1 MRRQLFSLTL
11 LAAVGLSY
19 LLLLFAIAFWG
30 DRLSIA
36 RIRPIKPLLL
46 ALAGTYTSA
55 WMFFGVPAQAVSE
68 GWLLPPTFVGASLML
83 IFGAPLLM
91 RFVRLS
97 KQQGSTS
104 IADFISAQYGGSQWL
119 AAAVALLAVVAIVPY
134 LSLQLRAVADS
145 FLLLAD
151 SGVGG
156 DNIGRAEN
164 SASVVT
170 AVVGATLGLF
180 ALLFGTR
187 HIDSSVHRNGMLL
200 AVAFEALVKIGALVA
215 VAWFVIDSAFDGTA
229 ELARSALA
237 SERVAAI
244 ADARPADTGYLA
256 VVVLGMAAIFC
267 LPRQFHIL
275 MIESD
280 DERDIGPVRKLI
292 PLYLALVSAAVL
304 AVGYGGLLWLP
315 DSYTNAERF
324 VLGIPLESGTPWLAL
339 LAFIGGLSAG
349 SSMVIIATIA
359 LSTMIANTMV
369 VPWLLT
375 RLQQRPA
382 GVALG
387 SDLRRVR
394 RVIIG
399 LLMLAAFGVSE
410 LIGSGV
416 SLGTFGLL
424 SLALV
429 AQLAPAMVAA
439 VTWPA
444 RWPRLRAAGVIAGL
458 LIGAL
463 VWGLSALP
471 AALGQPDLLASALGL
486 EWNALTTSC
495 VFGLGLNGLTL
506 VGVSLLQGRWLPGGT
521 AVASAPVDKKRLR
534 QLLARFVGEDAA
546 GRALTS
552 LDAEGKPV
560 AADARDTAQGYR
572 ETVEKILAGIVGSTS
587 AQRLVR
593 QLSEPEITAQQLDQA
608 SDIYQFGRGL
618 LQSSIDNIDQGIS
631 VVDANLNLVAWNR
644 RYLELFHYPAEMI
657 YVGRPVA
664 ELVHYNA
671 SRGECGPGEVEEH
684 VQKRVEHL
692 RNGTA
697 YRVQRNRTDGTVLEI
712 RGNPLPGGGF
722 VTTYTD
728 VSDYQRALAELTE
741 IRNSLEQKVAHRTAE
756 LETVNDELQGL
767 NRELQAASA
776 GKTRFLAAASHDL
789 VQPLNASRLFIDAL
803 AGHSLEDSSR
813 QLLTRA
819 DRALASAE
827 QLITD
832 MLQIARMDAGD
843 IRPNFTAVSLDSILD
858 DAVAQA
864 RVAAGNR
871 GIRLRYRRS
880 HLWVHSDEKMLR
892 RVVQNLLDNAVKYT
906 ARGGV
911 LVAARKRGADI
922 SLEVWDTGEGIAREQ
937 QQAIFREFCRLT
949 PQDSDSGTARQHGY
963 GLGLA
968 TVERL
973 CRLLNSP
980 ISLSSIPARG
990 SVFRVRLA
998 RASARVEPRPN
1009 LVAAQSRGAR
1019 LDLQVLC
1026 VDNEPSILEA
1036 MAALLGGWGCT
1047 VHCARNRAEALAA
1060 AEPDLLLMDFHLDDG
1075 DNGIDLAA
1083 ELLSRWGGGI
1093 PCVII
1098 SAENTNTVKNRAHN
1112 AGWQFLQKPLRPAA
1126 LRALLQQRKNSRH
1139 GATATK
1145 VV

>member
-1 MRRQLFSLTL
+1 MFSLTL
-11 LAAVGLSY
+11 LAAVGLAY
-19 LLLLFAIAFWG
+19 LILLFAIAFWG
-30 DRLSIA
+30 DRLPVA

-55 WMFFGVPAQAVSE
+55 WMFFGTPAQAVHE

-104 IADFISAQYGGSQWL
+104 IADFISAQFGGSQWL
-119 AAAVALLAVVAIVPY
+119 AAGVALLAVVAVVPY

-145 FLLLAD
+145 FLLLA
-151 SGVGG
+151 SG
-156 DNIGRAEN
+156 DDIN
-164 SASVVT
+164 ASVVT
-170 AVVGATLGLF
+170 AIVAVTLGLF

-200 AVAFEALVKIGALVA
+200 AVAFEAVVKIGAIVA
-215 VAWFVIDSAFDGTA
+215 VAWFLLNSAFDGAA
-229 ELARSALA
+229 ELTRTALA
-237 SERVAAI
+237 SEKVAELA
-244 ADARPADTGYLA
+244 AARGGDTGFFA

-280 DERDIGPVRKLI
+280 DEQDIGPVRKLI
-292 PLYLALVSAAVL
+292 PLYLGILSVAILV
-304 AVGYGGLLWLP
+304 VGYGGLLWLP
-315 DSYTNAERF
+315 DTYANPERF
-324 VLGIPLESGTPWLAL
+324 VLGVPLESGKSWLAL
-339 LAFIGGLSAG
+339 LAFVGGLSAG

-359 LSTMIANTMV
+359 LSTMIANTMI
-369 VPWLLT
+369 VPWWLQT
-375 RLQQRPA
+375 LQQRPT
-382 GVALG
+382 GKALG
-387 SDLRRVR
+387 TDLRRVR

-399 LLMLAAFGVSE
+399 LLMLAAFGVNE
-410 LIGSGV
+410 AIGPGV

-439 VTWPA
+439 VTWPSH
-444 RWPRLRAAGVIAGL
+444 WPRLRAPAVILGLTAGSA
-458 LIGAL
+458 
-463 VWGLSALP
+463 VWAVSALP
-471 AALGQPDLLASALGL
+471 AALGKPDSFAQWLGL
-486 EWNALTTSC
+486 AWSPLSISC
-495 VFGLGLNGLTL
+495 VFGLGLNVLAL
-506 VGVSLLQGRWLPGGT
+506 VGVSLLQARLQPASST
-521 AVASAPVDKKRLR
+521 AAAAPVDRARLR
-534 QLLARFVGEDAA
+534 RLLARFVGEDAA
-546 GRALTS
+546 ERALAPMLKS
-552 LDAEGKPV
+552 KEGDV
-560 AADARDTAQGYR
+560 SAHAYRDG
-572 ETVEKILAGIVGSTS
+572 VEKILAGIVGSTS
-587 AQRLVR
+587 ARRLVR
-593 QLSEPEITAQQLDQA
+593 QLSESASGTQHLEQA

-644 RYLELFHYPAEMI
+644 RYLELFHYPQEMI

-664 ELVHYNA
+664 ELVRYNA
-671 SRGECGPGEVEEH
+671 SRGECGPGDVEEH

-697 YRVQRNRTDGTVLEI
+697 YRVQRYRTDGTVLEI

-741 IRNSLEQKVAHRTAE
+741 IRNSLEHKVADRTAE
-756 LETVNDELQGL
+756 LETVNDELQTL
-767 NRELQAASA
+767 NVELQAASA

-789 VQPLNASRLFIDAL
+789 VQPLNASRLFLDAL
-803 AGHSLEDSSR
+803 AARELAEDSR

-819 DRALASAE
+819 DSALAAAE

-843 IRPNFTAVSLDSILD
+843 IRPSLGAVSLDSILD

-864 RVAAGNR
+864 RLAANSR
-871 GIRLRYRRS
+871 GIRLRYRPSR
-880 HLWVHSDEKMLR
+880 LWVRSDEKMLR
-892 RVVQNLLDNAVKYT
+892 RIVQNLLDNAVKYT
-906 ARGGV
+906 RTGGV
-911 LVAARKRGADI
+911 LVGVRRRAQSV
-922 SLEVWDTGEGIAREQ
+922 SLEVWDTGVGIAAEQ
-937 QQAIFREFCRLT
+937 QQNVFREFCRLT
-949 PQDSDSGTARQHGY
+949 QKELPAGAQRQQGY

-980 ISLSSIPARG
+980 ITLVSRPGRG
-990 SVFRVRLA
+990 SVFK
-998 RASARVEPRPN
+998 VE
-1009 LVAAQSRGAR
+1009 LKLTAAQGRIRTLPGATAKRGAQ
-1019 LDLQVLC
+1019 LNLQVLC

-1036 MAALLGGWGCT
+1036 MAALLEGWGCR
-1047 VHCARNRAEALAA
+1047 VQCARDRAEAVACS
-1060 AEPDLLLMDFHLDDG
+1060 EPDLLLMDFHLDDG
-1075 DNGIDLAA
+1075 ENGIDLAG
-1083 ELLSRWGGGI
+1083 ELLARWDGDV

-1126 LRALLQQRKNSRH
+1126 LRALLQKWQKRPQ
-1139 GATATK
+1139 TATK

>member
-1 MRRQLFSLTL
+1 MFSLTL
-11 LAAVGLSY
+11 LATVGLSY

-30 DRLSIA
+30 DRLPAA
-36 RIRPIKPLLL
+36 RLRPVKPLLL

-68 GWLLPPTFVGASLML
+68 GWLVPPTFVGACLML

-145 FLLLAD
+145 FLLLAR
-151 SGVGG
+151 G
-156 DNIGRAEN
+156 AEYREL

-215 VAWFVIDSAFDGTA
+215 VAWFVVHSAFDGTA

-237 SERVAAI
+237 SPRVGAMAE
-244 ADARPADTGYLA
+244 ARPADTGYFA

-280 DERDIGPVRKLI
+280 GERDIGPVRKLI

-315 DSYTNAERF
+315 DNYSNAERF

-369 VPWLLT
+369 VPWWLK

-444 RWPRLRAAGVIAGL
+444 RWPRLRAAGVMAGL
-458 LIGAL
+458 LLGAL
-463 VWGLSALP
+463 VWALSALP
-471 AALGQPDLLASALGL
+471 VALGQEDLIATALGL
-486 EWNALTTSC
+486 KWNALTTSC
-495 VFGLGLNGLTL
+495 VFGLGLNGVAL
-506 VGVSLLQGRWLPGGT
+506 VAVSLLFARWQPGG
-521 AVASAPVDKKRLR
+521 AALPSAPVDKTRLR
-534 QLLARFVGEDAA
+534 QLLARFVGADAA
-546 GRALTS
+546 ERALIENT
-552 LDAEGKPV
+552 EGKSA
-560 AADARDTAQGYR
+560 AADYR

-593 QLSEPEITAQQLDQA
+593 QLSEPEMAAQQLDQA

-644 RYLELFHYPAEMI
+644 RYLELFHYPEEMI

-756 LETVNDELQGL
+756 LEAVNDELQDL

-803 AGHSLEDSSR
+803 AAHPLEDGSR

-843 IRPNFTAVSLDSILD
+843 IRPSFTAVSLDSILD

-864 RVAAGNR
+864 RLAAGSR

-892 RVVQNLLDNAVKYT
+892 RVIQNLLDNAVKYT

-911 LVAARKRGADI
+911 LVAARRRGADI
-922 SLEVWDTGEGIAREQ
+922 SLEVWDTGEGIARAQ
-937 QQAIFREFCRLT
+937 QQDIFREFCRLT
-949 PQDSDSGTARQHGY
+949 PQTAPQDSPNTARQHGY

-980 ISLSSIPARG
+980 ISLSSVPGCG

-998 RASARVEPRPN
+998 RASARVEPRPP
-1009 LVAAQSRGAR
+1009 LTAVAGRGAQ
-1019 LDLQVLC
+1019 LDLRVLC

-1036 MAALLGGWGCT
+1036 MAALLGGWGCS
-1047 VHCARNRAEALAA
+1047 VHCARNRTEALAA
-1060 AEPDLLLMDFHLDDG
+1060 TEPDLLLMDFHLDDG

-1083 ELLSRWGGGI
+1083 ELLSHWGGEGGCNV

-1098 SAENTNTVKNRAHN
+1098 SAENTNTVKSRAHN

-1126 LRALLQQRKNSRH
+1126 LRALLQQRQKTR
-1139 GATATK
+1139 GEPRATK

>member
-1 MRRQLFSLTL
+1 LFSLTL
-11 LAAVGLSY
+11 LAAVGLAY

-30 DRLSIA
+30 DRLPAA
-36 RIRPIKPLLL
+36 RIRPVKPLLL

-55 WMFFGVPAQAVSE
+55 WMFFGTPAQAVHE

-83 IFGAPLLM
+83 IFGAPLLV

-104 IADFISAQYGGSQWL
+104 IADFISAQFGGSQWL
-119 AAAVALLAVVAIVPY
+119 AAAVALLAVVAVVPY

-145 FLLLAD
+145 FLLLA
-151 SGVGG
+151 
-156 DNIGRAEN
+156 N
-164 SASVVT
+164 SNDINASVVT
-170 AVVGATLGLF
+170 AVVGVTLGLF

-200 AVAFEALVKIGALVA
+200 AVAFEAVVKIGAIVA
-215 VAWFVIDSAFDGTA
+215 VAWFLLNSAFDGAADLT
-229 ELARSALA
+229 RTALA
-237 SERVAAI
+237 SERVAELA
-244 ADARPADTGYLA
+244 AARGDDTGFFA

-292 PLYLALVSAAVL
+292 PLYLGILSLAILV
-304 AVGYGGLLWLP
+304 VGYGGLLWLP
-315 DSYTNAERF
+315 GVDGNGAGYSNAERF
-324 VLGIPLESGTPWLAL
+324 VLGVPLESGKSWLAL

-359 LSTMIANTMV
+359 LSTMIANTMI
-369 VPWLLT
+369 VPWWL
-375 RLQQRPA
+375 RHLQQRPA
-382 GVALG
+382 GKALG

-399 LLMLAAFGVSE
+399 LLMLAAFGVNE
-410 LIGSGV
+410 AIGPGV

-439 VTWPA
+439 VTWPSH
-444 RWPRLRAAGVIAGL
+444 WPRLRAPAVICGL
-458 LIGAL
+458 LIGSA
-463 VWGLSALP
+463 VWALSALP
-471 AALGQPDLLASALGL
+471 AALGQVDSFALWLGL
-486 EWNALTTSC
+486 DWSPLSISC
-495 VFGLGLNGLTL
+495 VFGLGLNALAL
-506 VGVSLLQGRWLPGGT
+506 VGVSLLQARLQPATG
-521 AVASAPVDKKRLR
+521 AAAAAPVDRARLR

-546 GRALTS
+546 SRALAPMLS
-552 LDAEGKPV
+552 GKDGGV
-560 AADARDTAQGYR
+560 SAHAYRDG
-572 ETVEKILAGIVGSTS
+572 VEKILAGIVGSTS
-587 AQRLVR
+587 ARRLVR
-593 QLSEPEITAQQLDQA
+593 QLSEYASGAQNLEQA

-644 RYLELFHYPAEMI
+644 RYLELFRYPQEMI

-664 ELVHYNA
+664 ELVRYNA
-671 SRGECGPGEVEEH
+671 SRGECGPGDVEEH

-697 YRVQRNRTDGTVLEI
+697 YRVQRHRTDGAVLEI

-728 VSDYQRALAELTE
+728 VSDYQRALAQLTD
-741 IRNSLEQKVAHRTAE
+741 IRSSLEHKVADRTAE
-756 LETVNDELQGL
+756 LESVNNELQAL
-767 NRELQAASA
+767 NLELQAASA

-789 VQPLNASRLFIDAL
+789 VQPLNASRLFLDAL
-803 AGHSLEDSSR
+803 AARELQEDSR

-819 DRALASAE
+819 DSALAAAE

-843 IRPNFTAVSLDSILD
+843 IRPALGAVSLDSILD

-864 RVAAGNR
+864 RIAAHSR
-871 GIRLRYRRS
+871 GIHLRYRPC
-880 HLWVHSDEKMLR
+880 HLWVRSDEKMLR
-892 RVVQNLLDNAVKYT
+892 RIVQNLLDNAVKYT
-906 ARGGV
+906 RSGGV
-911 LVAARKRGADI
+911 LIGARRRGQAV
-922 SLEVWDTGEGIAREQ
+922 SLEVWDTGVGIAAAQ
-937 QQAIFREFCRLT
+937 QQDVFREFCRLT
-949 PQDSDSGTARQHGY
+949 QKDISGGAQRQQGY

-973 CRLLNSP
+973 CRLLHSP
-980 ISLSSIPARG
+980 ISLASRPGRG
-990 SVFRVRLA
+990 SVFKVQLA
-998 RASARVEPRPN
+998 LTAPQVNTRALAG
-1009 LVAAQSRGAR
+1009 AAASRGAR

-1036 MAALLGGWGCT
+1036 MAALLEGWGCR
-1047 VHCARNRAEALAA
+1047 VQCARDREQALAC

-1083 ELLSRWGGGI
+1083 ELLAHWGGDV

-1098 SAENTNTVKNRAHN
+1098 SAENTNTVKNRAQQ

-1126 LRALLQQRKNSRH
+1126 LRALLQKWQKRPA
-1139 GATATK
+1139 GAVGGLAEPATK

>member
-1 MRRQLFSLTL
+1 MFSLSL

-30 DRLSIA
+30 DRLPVT
-36 RIRPIKPLLL
+36 RIRPVKPLLL

-55 WMFFGVPAQAVSE
+55 WMFFGTSAQAVEE

-104 IADFISAQYGGSQWL
+104 IADFISAQFGGSPWL

-145 FLLLAD
+145 FLLLTE
-151 SGVGG
+151 SGERGE
-156 DNIGRAEN
+156 I

-170 AVVGATLGLF
+170 AVVSVTLGLF

-215 VAWFVIDSAFDGTA
+215 VAWFVLSSAFDGAADLT
-229 ELARSALA
+229 RSALA
-237 SERVAAI
+237 SEKVAAI
-244 ADARPADTGYLA
+244 AASRPGDTGFFA
-256 VVVLGMAAIFC
+256 VVILGMAAIFC

-292 PLYLALVSAAVL
+292 PVYLGILSVAILV
-304 AVGYGGLLWLP
+304 VGYGGLLWLP
-315 DSYTNAERF
+315 EGYANPERF
-324 VLGIPLESGTPWLAL
+324 VLGLPLESGKSWLAL

-369 VPWLLT
+369 VPWWLR
-375 RLQQRPA
+375 RLQQRPLDQ
-382 GVALG
+382 VLG

-394 RVIIG
+394 RAIIG
-399 LLMLAAFGVSE
+399 LLMLAAFSFNE
-410 LIGSGV
+410 MIGSGV

-444 RWPRLRAAGVIAGL
+444 RWPRLRALGVITGL
-458 LIGAL
+458 GLGAL
-463 VWGLSALP
+463 VWALSALP
-471 AALGQPDLLASALGL
+471 AALGYRCLIGDFLGL
-486 EWNALTTSC
+486 DWSPLTISC
-495 VFGLGLNGLTL
+495 LFGLGLNSAAL
-506 VGVSLLQGRWLPGGT
+506 VAVSLLQGRWLPGT
-521 AVASAPVDKKRLR
+521 SVAAAAPVDKVRLR

-546 GRALTS
+546 DRALAP
-552 LDAEGKPV
+552 LLK
-560 AADARDTAQGYR
+560 RAQGQETAAGEGVQGHAGTAHGYR
-572 ETVEKILAGIVGSTS
+572 DAVEKILAGIVGSTS

-593 QLSEPEITAQQLDQA
+593 QLSEPDTSAQQLDQA

-644 RYLELFHYPAEMI
+644 RYLELFHYPQEMI

-671 SRGECGPGEVEEH
+671 SRGECGPGDVEEL

-692 RNGTA
+692 RNATA
-697 YRVQRNRTDGTVLEI
+697 YRVQRHRTDGTVLEI

-741 IRNSLEQKVAHRTAE
+741 IRNSLETKVAQRTAE
-756 LETVNDELQGL
+756 LESVNEELQGL
-767 NRELQAASA
+767 NRELYAASA

-803 AGHSLEDSSR
+803 AAHPLEEASR

-819 DRALASAE
+819 DRALSSAE

-843 IRPNFTAVSLDSILD
+843 IKPSFAPVSLDSILD
-858 DAVAQA
+858 DAVSQA
-864 RVAAGNR
+864 RPAASAR
-871 GIRLRYRRS
+871 GIRLRCRHS
-880 HLWVHSDEKMLR
+880 HLWVQSDEKMLR

-911 LVAARKRGADI
+911 LIGARPSTGGV
-922 SLEVWDTGEGIAREQ
+922 SLEVWDTGEGIAADQ

-949 PQDSDSGTARQHGY
+949 PKHSAGERQHGY

-973 CRLLNSP
+973 CRLLNAP
-980 ISLSSIPARG
+980 ISLASEPGRG
-990 SVFRVRLA
+990 SVFKIRLPRAAA
-998 RASARVEPRPN
+998 RGASPRPAGLLAGSGSRLN
-1009 LVAAQSRGAR
+1009 LRI
-1019 LDLQVLC
+1019 LC

-1036 MAALLGGWGCT
+1036 MTALLGGWGCS
-1047 VHCARNRAEALAA
+1047 VHCAQNRAQALLAPQ
-1060 AEPDLLLMDFHLDDG
+1060 PDLLLMDYHLDDG
-1075 DNGIDLAA
+1075 DNGLDLAA
-1083 ELLSRWGGGI
+1083 KLLANWDRNV

-1098 SAENTNTVKNRAHN
+1098 SAENTNAVKARAHS

-1126 LRALLQQRKNSRH
+1126 LRALLQQRQKV
-1139 GATATK
+1139 TPIATK

>member
-1 MRRQLFSLTL
+1 MFSLTL

-30 DRLSIA
+30 DRLPVG
-36 RIRPIKPLLL
+36 RIRPVKPLLL

-68 GWLLPPTFVGASLML
+68 GWLLPPTFVGACLML
-83 IFGAPLLM
+83 VFGAPLLM

-145 FLLLAD
+145 FLLLAQAGEG
-151 SGVGG
+151 ST
-156 DNIGRAEN
+156 ET

-170 AVVGATLGLF
+170 AVVGITLGLF

-215 VAWFVIDSAFDGTA
+215 VAWFVLYSAFDGTA
-229 ELARSALA
+229 DLARSALG

-244 ADARPADTGYLA
+244 AESRPADTGYFA

-280 DERDIGPVRKLI
+280 GERDIGPVRKLI
-292 PLYLALVSAAVL
+292 PVYLALVSVAVL
-304 AVGYGGLLWLP
+304 VVGYGGLLWLP
-315 DSYTNAERF
+315 DTYTNAERF
-324 VLGIPLESGTPWLAL
+324 VLGIPLESGAPWLAL

-369 VPWLLT
+369 VPLWLK

-394 RVIIG
+394 RAIIG

-424 SLALV
+424 SLALA
-429 AQLAPAMVAA
+429 AQLAPAMTAA
-439 VTWPA
+439 VSWPS
-444 RWPRLRAAGVIAGL
+444 RWPQLRAAGVIVGL
-458 LIGAL
+458 LVGAF
-463 VWGLSALP
+463 VWALSALP
-471 AALGQPDLLASALGL
+471 AALGQTDLIALALGL
-486 EWNALTTSC
+486 EWHALTTSC

-506 VGVSLLQGRWLPGGT
+506 VGVSLLQARWLPGGA
-521 AVASAPVDKKRLR
+521 AVQTAPVDKARLR

-546 GRALTS
+546 ARALSSLGQSGEGGAAARSAADTS
-552 LDAEGKPV
+552 L
-560 AADARDTAQGYR
+560 GYR
-572 ETVEKILAGIVGSTS
+572 EAVEKILAGIVGSTS

-593 QLSEPEITAQQLDQA
+593 QLGEPESAADELEQA

-664 ELVHYNA
+664 ELVRYNA
-671 SRGECGPGEVEEH
+671 SRGECGPGDVEEH

-728 VSDYQRALAELTE
+728 VSDYQRALGELTE
-741 IRNSLEQKVAHRTAE
+741 IRNSLEQKVVHRTAE
-756 LETVNDELQGL
+756 LETVNDELQEL

-803 AGHSLEDSSR
+803 AAHPLEDNSR

-843 IRPNFTAVSLDSILD
+843 IRPSFAPVSLDSILD

-864 RVAAGNR
+864 RVAAGSR
-871 GIRLRYRRS
+871 GIRLRYRRC

-911 LVAARKRGADI
+911 FVAARKRGADI

-949 PQDSDSGTARQHGY
+949 SQDPDNTARQHGY

-980 ISLSSIPARG
+980 ISLSSVPGRG
-990 SVFRVRLA
+990 SVFRVRLPRATA
-998 RASARVEPRPN
+998 RADARPVTATVPG
-1009 LVAAQSRGAR
+1009 RGAR
-1019 LDLQVLC
+1019 LDLTVLC

-1036 MAALLGGWGCT
+1036 MSALLGGWGCT
-1047 VHCARNRAEALAA
+1047 VRCARNRTEALAA
-1060 AEPDLLLMDFHLDDG
+1060 EEPDLLLMDFHLDDG

-1083 ELLSRWGGGI
+1083 KLLSRWGGGGVHKV

-1098 SAENTNTVKNRAHN
+1098 SAENTNTVKTRAQN

-1126 LRALLQQRKNSRH
+1126 LRALLQQRQKTRVREP
-1139 GATATK
+1139 AEPATK